1 MAKERKMNRNA
12 TIENIRNSGMIQ
24 DLEQFNKEIQGDEA
38 EEFITNA
45 AMFCD
50 VPIVYEK

>member
-24 DLEQFNKEIQGDEA
+24 DLEQFNKEIQG
-38 EEFITNA
+38 EESEDFITTA
-45 AMFCD
+45 AIFCD
-50 VPIVYEK
+50 VEIVYE

>member
-24 DLEQFNKEIQGDEA
+24 DLEQFNKEIQG
-38 EEFITNA
+38 EESEDFITNA

-50 VPIVYEK
+50 VEIVYE